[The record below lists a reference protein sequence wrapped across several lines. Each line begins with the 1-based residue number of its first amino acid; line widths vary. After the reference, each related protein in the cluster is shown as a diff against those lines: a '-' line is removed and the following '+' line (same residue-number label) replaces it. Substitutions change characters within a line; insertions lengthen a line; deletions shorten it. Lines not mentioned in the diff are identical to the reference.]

1 MNLPLAHEQQALLAA
16 LWAPDQDAALQ
27 TLSGVALPVR
37 AGAQAHLGRAVMAY
51 RAHGRALAP
60 RALAAAFPVLAQ
72 LLAEENFG
80 ALARAF
86 WLAQPPALGDM
97 AQWGAGLAE
106 FVRQAPQLADEPYLA
121 DVAHVE
127 WALHRLA
134 FVADAAPD
142 LTSFTLLTTQ
152 DPAAL
157 TLVLSPGA
165 RCITSPWP
173 VVSIINAHLSGEPP
187 LAEAARLLREPTGE
201 TALLWRDGLRPRVRQ
216 AVPGE
221 AAFVTALQSGAS
233 LPDALAQASAL
244 DFNAWLAPAV
254 QSALLLGAAPYN
266 NPQHTCAQENTL

>member
-1 MNLPLAHEQQALLAA
+1 MSMLLAREQEAMLAA
-16 LWAPDQDAALQ
+16 LWAPAQDAALQ
-27 TLSGVALPVR
+27 ALSGVATPVR

-51 RAHGRALAP
+51 RAHGRALAA

-72 LLAEENFG
+72 LLGEENFG

-106 FVRQAPQLADEPYLA
+106 FVRHTPQLTDEPYLA
-121 DVAHVE
+121 DVTHVE

-134 FVADAAPD
+134 FAPD
-142 LTSFTLLTTQ
+142 ATADPTSFNLLTTQ

-165 RCITSPWP
+165 LCITSPWP
-173 VVSIINAHLSGEPP
+173 VVSIINAHVSGEPP
-187 LAEAARLLREPTGE
+187 LAEAARLLRERTGE

-216 AVPGE
+216 AAPGE
-221 AAFVTALQSGAS
+221 AAFVAALQGGAC
-233 LPDALAQASAL
+233 LLDALAQAGAL

-254 QSALLLGAAPYN
+254 QSALLLGAAPHN
-266 NPQHTCAQENTL
+266 DPQRP

>member
-1 MNLPLAHEQQALLAA
+1 MTASLAREQQALLAA
-16 LWAPDQDAALQ
+16 LWAPAQDAALQ
-27 TLSGVALPVR
+27 AVEGVAMPLR
-37 AGAQAHLGRAVMAY
+37 AGARAHLGRAVMAY

-72 LLAEENFG
+72 LLDEENFG

-86 WLAQPPALGDM
+86 WQALPPALGDI

-106 FVRQAPQLADEPYLA
+106 FVRQAPQLADEPYLG
-121 DVAHVE
+121 DVAQVE

-134 FVADAAPD
+134 FATDATPD
-142 LTSFTLLTTQ
+142 LASFTLLTTQ

-165 RCITSPWP
+165 LCIASPWP
-173 VVSIINAHLSGEPP
+173 VVSIVNAHVTGEPP
-187 LAEAARLLREPTGE
+187 LAEAARLLREHTGE

-216 AVPGE
+216 AASGE
-221 AAFVTALQSGAS
+221 VAFVAALQGGAS
-233 LPDALAQASAL
+233 LLDALAQATAL

-254 QSALLLGAAPYN
+254 QGALVLGAAPLDKT
-266 NPQHTCAQENTL
+266 PLRRTP

>member
-1 MNLPLAHEQQALLAA
+1 MSLPLAHEQQALLAA
-16 LWAPDQDAALQ
+16 LWAPDKDAALQ
-27 TLSGVALPVR
+27 SLSGVATPVR
-37 AGAQAHLGRAVMAY
+37 AGAQLHLGRAVMAY

-72 LLAEENFG
+72 LLDEENFG

-86 WLAQPPALGDM
+86 WLAQPPALGDI

-106 FVRQAPQLADEPYLA
+106 FVCHTPQLADEPYLA
-121 DVAHVE
+121 DVAGVE

-134 FVADAAPD
+134 FAPD
-142 LTSFTLLTTQ
+142 ATPDLASFSLLTTQ

-165 RCITSPWP
+165 LCITSSWP
-173 VVSIINAHLSGEPP
+173 VVSIVNAHLSGEPP
-187 LAEAARLLREPTGE
+187 LAEAARLLHERAGE

-216 AVPGE
+216 PAPGE
-221 AAFVTALQSGAS
+221 AAFVAALQGGAS
-233 LPDALAQASAL
+233 LLDALAQAGAL

-254 QSALLLGAAPYN
+254 QSALLLGAAPHN
-266 NPQHTCAQENTL
+266 NPQHT

>member
-1 MNLPLAHEQQALLAA
+1 MSLPLAQEQQALLVA
-16 LWAPDQDAALQ
+16 LWAPDQNAALQ
-27 TLSGVALPVR
+27 ALGAVALPVR
-37 AGAQAHLGRAVMAY
+37 AGAQAHLNRAVMAY

-72 LLAEENFG
+72 LLGEENSG

-86 WLAQPPALGDM
+86 WQALPPALGDI

-106 FVRQAPQLADEPYLA
+106 FVRQAPQLVDEPYLA
-121 DVAHVE
+121 DVAQVE

-134 FVADAAPD
+134 FAPD
-142 LTSFTLLTTQ
+142 ATPDLASFTLLTTQ
-152 DPAAL
+152 DPAML

-165 RCITSPWP
+165 LCITSPWP
-173 VVSIINAHLSGEPP
+173 VVSLINAHLSGEPP
-187 LAEAARLLREPTGE
+187 LAEAARLLRERTGE
-201 TALLWRDGLRPRVRQ
+201 TALLWRDGLRPRVRL
-216 AVPGE
+216 AAPGE

-254 QSALLLGAAPYN
+254 QSALLLGAAPYIQ
-266 NPQHTCAQENTL
+266 PRQHT